1 MNPAMAPDDQ
11 PAAGAVT
18 DGSGI
23 AVPLRI
29 LAVLLALVIAFVAG
43 AIIAGASDNTSLPTC
58 HAVNHG
64 QATLP
69 SSGDCFDGSSR
80 RADAG
85 LGFAIASGVAAAAA
99 LLFSI
104 MLAAT
109 GRRGLLFLILCGAS
123 LVFVGLE
130 IAVIHI

>member
-1 MNPAMAPDDQ
+1 M
-11 PAAGAVT
+11 
-18 DGSGI
+18 

-58 HAVNHG
+58 HDVTHG
-64 QATLP
+64 KAAP
-69 SSGDCFDGSSR
+69 SANGDCFDGSTR

-85 LGFAIASGVAAAAA
+85 LGFAIAAGVAAAAA
-99 LLFSI
+99 LILSI
-104 MLAAT
+104 VLAAT
-109 GRRGLLFLILCGAS
+109 GRRGRLFLILCALS
-123 LVFVGLE
+123 LLLVGLE